1 MSKPRPNEV
10 SDKEVIAMLMRY
22 NCPLPFHAVRTRF
35 LGSIASPVLSMSP
48 LAVVQS
54 LWDGDQ
60 PVFETPEA
68 ANEFFKVLLSGLWNR
83 LTLHQK
89 SRDPFRVVWVSAEP
103 TRASMGRLAVVR
115 QQELGG
121 FLEGLF
127 AGNESIDLP
136 EIAHRGVDAL
146 FDLRD
151 MFGSA
156 KNLLDDP
163 SKPAALNDLKGLLK
177 NFQHM
182 SLKAETEINRT
193 VHDCQRAR
201 SRPSNFIASDNR
213 TLH

>member
-1 MSKPRPNEV
+1 MSKPRSREV
-10 SDKEVIAMLMRY
+10 SDKDVIAMLKRY
-22 NCPLPFHAVRTRF
+22 NCRCPFTRYALDF
-35 LGSIASPVLSMSP
+35 FGASPRRSLMSP

-54 LWDGDQ
+54 LWDEDQ
-60 PVFETPEA
+60 ARSETPEA
-68 ANEFFKVLLSGLWNR
+68 ADEFFKVLLSGLWNR

-89 SRDPFRVVWVSAEP
+89 SRDPFRVVWVSSEP

-136 EIAHRGVDAL
+136 EIAHRGVDVL

-156 KNLLDDP
+156 ENLLDDP

-177 NFQHM
+177 NFQQM
-182 SLKAETEINRT
+182 SLIAETEINRI
-193 VHDCQRAR
+193 VYDRQRAR

-213 TLH
+213 TLR

>member
-10 SDKEVIAMLMRY
+10 SDKDVIAMLMRY

-35 LGSIASPVLSMSP
+35 LGSIASPVFSVSP
-48 LAVVQS
+48 QTVVQS
-54 LWDGDQ
+54 LWDGAQ

-68 ANEFFKVLLSGLWNR
+68 ADEFFKVLLSGLWNR

-103 TRASMGRLAVVR
+103 TRASMVCLAVVR
-115 QQELGG
+115 QQELSG

-136 EIAHRGVDAL
+136 EIAYRGVDVL
-146 FDLRD
+146 FNLRD

-156 KNLLDDP
+156 ETLLDDS
-163 SKPAALNDLKGLLK
+163 SKPAALEDLKELQK

-182 SLKAETEINRT
+182 SLIAETEINRI
-193 VHDCQRAR
+193 VHDCQRSR
-201 SRPSNFIASDNR
+201 SRPSNFMASDNR